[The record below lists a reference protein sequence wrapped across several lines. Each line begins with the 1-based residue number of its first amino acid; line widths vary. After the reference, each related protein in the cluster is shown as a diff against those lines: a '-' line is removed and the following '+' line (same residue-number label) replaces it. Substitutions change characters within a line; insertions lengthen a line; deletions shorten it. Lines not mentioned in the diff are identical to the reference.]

1 MSYPSWTVIVKLHV
15 YYMRVSFIRML
26 YKFKMR
32 KKYDIIIIGFKIN
45 VIYWTIYIVIVIISN
60 DEKRHKDFLFYNFS
74 IDRKRCNKRIRR
86 RRALFRQL
94 IQSQVS
100 LFYDYKMLYCIVESK
115 NTVNYLIL
123 FFIKINKKL
132 YFTCQFFK
140 NYCRHYNVSTK
151 SGRICTYQYLYH
163 RYKIIKL

>member
-1 MSYPSWTVIVKLHV
+1 MSYPSWTVIVKLRV
-15 YYMRVSFIRML
+15 YYVRVSFLRML

-60 DEKRHKDFLFYNFS
+60 DKKRHKDFLFYNFS

-123 FFIKINKKL
+123 FLLKL
-132 YFTCQFFK
+132 TRSYILRVSFLTIITCLQRVVV
-140 NYCRHYNVSTK
+140 YVLTSIYIT
-151 SGRICTYQYLYH
+151 G
-163 RYKIIKL
+163 IKLSNYKTW